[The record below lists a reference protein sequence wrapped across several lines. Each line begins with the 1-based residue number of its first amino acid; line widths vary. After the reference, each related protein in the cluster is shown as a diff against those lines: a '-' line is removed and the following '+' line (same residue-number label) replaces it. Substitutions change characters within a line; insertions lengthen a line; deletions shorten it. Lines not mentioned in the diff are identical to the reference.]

1 MNQEVPPDISYG
13 HGMSFPDDLS
23 DILPL
28 HPGMAITKRFPV
40 FWHTVFVEAMKLPD
54 RKYRLVV
61 YDHFEGKTRKRFAA
75 EGLATEEQVESQWR
89 EFLGKRES
97 IFRLERAGQPL

>member
-1 MNQEVPPDISYG
+1 
-13 HGMSFPDDLS
+13 MSFPDDLS

-40 FWHTVFVEAMKLPD
+40 FGHTVFVEAMKLPD
-54 RKYRLVV
+54 KKYRLVV
-61 YDHFEGKTRKRFAA
+61 YDHFQGKTRKRFAA
-75 EGLATEEQVESQWR
+75 DDLATEEQVESQWR

-97 IFRLERAGQPL
+97 IFNQERAKHALL